1 MKMFLGT
8 IAQPP
13 PLELSIT
20 LFTENKNYKVSQGLS
35 RCLWKESERPGRVL

>member
-1 MKMFLGT
+1 MKMFLGA